1 MAVVNSAAMNIE
13 ICVSFWIMVFLG
25 YMPSGGIVESVTQ
38 SEVIQ
43 KKKNKYHILMHI
55 CEI

>member
-13 ICVSFWIMVFLG
+13 IRVSFWIMIFLG

-43 KKKNKYHILMHI
+43 KKKNKYLILMHI